1 MAPLTKLVLEQALE
15 QAARWRAGGY
25 DLTMAINVSAT
36 NLLDSRFTEAAL
48 AALARVKLP
57 PASLVMEITEDIIM
71 ADPERSLAIVARLSD
86 AGVQVALDDF
96 GTGYSSLA
104 YLKHLPVDELKIDRS
119 FVASMATDP
128 ADAAIVQTTI
138 DLGRRLG
145 IAVVAEGV
153 ENAASLENLTSMGAS
168 SAQGFH
174 ISRPMTADALLPRL
188 QTNALR
194 LPADRPLAPPS
205 PANGALAS

>member
-1 MAPLTKLVLEQALE
+1 
-15 QAARWRAGGY
+15 
-25 DLTMAINVSAT
+25 
-36 NLLDSRFTEAAL
+36 
-48 AALARVKLP
+48 
-57 PASLVMEITEDIIM
+57 M

>member
-1 MAPLTKLVLEQALE
+1 
-15 QAARWRAGGY
+15 
-25 DLTMAINVSAT
+25 
-36 NLLDSRFTEAAL
+36 
-48 AALARVKLP
+48 
-57 PASLVMEITEDIIM
+57 
-71 ADPERSLAIVARLSD
+71 
-86 AGVQVALDDF
+86 
-96 GTGYSSLA
+96 
-104 YLKHLPVDELKIDRS
+104 
-119 FVASMATDP
+119 
-128 ADAAIVQTTI
+128 VQTTI

>member
-1 MAPLTKLVLEQALE
+1 
-15 QAARWRAGGY
+15 
-25 DLTMAINVSAT
+25 
-36 NLLDSRFTEAAL
+36 
-48 AALARVKLP
+48 
-57 PASLVMEITEDIIM
+57 MEITEDVIM
-71 ADPERSLAIVARLSD
+71 ADPERSLAIVSRLSN

-104 YLKHLPVDELKIDRS
+104 YLKHLPVNELKIDRS
-119 FVASMATDP
+119 FVASMATDA

-153 ENAASLENLTSMGAS
+153 EDATSLESLATMGAS

-174 ISRPMTADALLPRL
+174 ISRPMPADALLPRL
-188 QTNALR
+188 ETNAMR
-194 LPADRPLAPPS
+194 LPVSQHLVLPPTAHAAS
-205 PANGALAS
+205 PH

>member
-1 MAPLTKLVLEQALE
+1 
-15 QAARWRAGGY
+15 
-25 DLTMAINVSAT
+25 
-36 NLLDSRFTEAAL
+36 
-48 AALARVKLP
+48 
-57 PASLVMEITEDIIM
+57 MEITEDVIM
-71 ADPERSLAIVARLSD
+71 ADPEHSLAIVGRLSD

-119 FVASMATDP
+119 FVASMTTDT

-153 ENAASLENLTSMGAS
+153 ENAASLENLATMGAS

-174 ISRPMTADALLPRL
+174 ISRPCRPTSCCRDSRAAPCVC
-188 QTNALR
+188 
-194 LPADRPLAPPS
+194 LPASHWRYRLRRAEPS
-205 PANGALAS
+205 LLGQHPDE